1 MFEFLIDNILLVFI
15 VLASGGMLIWPAI
28 AKKTQGPSLDNDQAI
43 EYINKKNAFIVDVR
57 TPKDFKRGSI
67 AGSHNIPFEDFEKR
81 MTEVPKD
88 RPVLV
93 VDTVSTF
100 SVKAATL
107 LRNQGYK
114 DVFILAE
121 GIKGWVDAKLP
132 FTR

>member
-1 MFEFLIDNILLVFI
+1 MIEFLIDNILLVF
-15 VLASGGMLIWPAI
+15 VVVASGGMLLWPTI

-43 EYINKKNAFIVDVR
+43 EFINKKNAFIVDVR

-67 AGSHNIPFEDFEKR
+67 AGSKNIPFEDFEKR
-81 MTEVPKD
+81 LTEVPKD

-100 SVKAATL
+100 SAKAATT

-114 DVFILAE
+114 DVFILGE

-132 FTR
+132 FSR

>member
-1 MFEFLIDNILLVFI
+1 MFEFLIDNILLVFV
-15 VLASGGMLIWPAI
+15 VLASGGMLLWPSI
-28 AKKTQGPSLDNDQAI
+28 AKKTQGPSLNNEQAI
-43 EYINKKNAFIVDVR
+43 EYINKKNAFVVDVR

-67 AGSHNIPFEDFEKR
+67 AGSKNIPFEDFEKR
-81 MTEVPKD
+81 LTEVPKNQ
-88 RPVLV
+88 PVLV

-100 SVKAATL
+100 SAKAATL

-114 DVFILAE
+114 DVYVLAE